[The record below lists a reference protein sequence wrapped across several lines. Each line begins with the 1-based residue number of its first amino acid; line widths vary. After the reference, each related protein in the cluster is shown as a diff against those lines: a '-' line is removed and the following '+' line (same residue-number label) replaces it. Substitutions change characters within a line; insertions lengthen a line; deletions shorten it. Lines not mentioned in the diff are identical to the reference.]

1 MANYIALHVF
11 YGTSYLISNYKY
23 ISYAIFLISQDLVLS
38 PVLSLNS
45 SFKWYLLA
53 IVCCR
58 REQQPAG
65 LEIVSYVIC
74 DQIWPGW
81 YAQPLQT
88 SLTLLAFACRHW
100 NVRFQK
106 EMWEALDSSGF
117 HCNFCT
123 SSARH
128 WCFYLLHVSCC
139 PYIFFWQ
146 GPSVEYFRLSQGLP
160 STCHVSGFSLMG
172 LRDKNQN

>member
-1 MANYIALHVF
+1 MFCHPCSHWIVPLKATYWLLSGAE
-11 YGTSYLISNYKY
+11 GSS
-23 ISYAIFLISQDLVLS
+23 SQLGWKLS
-38 PVLSLNS
+38 AMLCMSKS
-45 SFKWYLLA
+45 
-53 IVCCR
+53 
-58 REQQPAG
+58 G
-65 LEIVSYVIC
+65 L
-74 DQIWPGW
+74 
-81 YAQPLQT
+81 AQPVQT

-146 GPSVEYFRLSQGLP
+146 GPSVEHFRLSQGLP